1 MKKHLSLILS
11 AIMVLS
17 LFTAVAIAAVNV
29 EICPQCDQGEVRY
42 WVTTDTV
49 VSTPSCSHGLLGTD
63 KVEIEYMYEHERCSF
78 CGAGTTTRS
87 IRSRTVTCMGVPQQY
102 N

>member
-1 MKKHLSLILS
+1 MAKKVSIFLVAL
-11 AIMVLS
+11 MVLT
-17 LFTAVAIAAVNV
+17 LFTAVAIAAVNGA
-29 EICPQCDQGEVRY
+29 ICPECDQGEVRY

-49 VSTPSCSHGLLGTD
+49 VSNPSCSHGLLGTD
-63 KVEIEYMYEHERCSF
+63 QVEIEYMYEHERCSF
-78 CGAGTTTRS
+78 CGVGTTTRS